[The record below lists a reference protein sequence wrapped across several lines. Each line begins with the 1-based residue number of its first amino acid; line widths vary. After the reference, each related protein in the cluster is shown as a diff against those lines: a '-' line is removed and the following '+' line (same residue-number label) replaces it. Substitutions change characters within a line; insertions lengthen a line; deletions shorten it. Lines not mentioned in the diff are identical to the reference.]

1 MNGVRPASLRWS
13 ARSAFAGGALSILVA
28 LLTLANPDYY
38 LFSSPPDFLVPFAE
52 GAALLA
58 VLGGLSGLHIL
69 QRDLYGKAGKAG
81 FFAAFAG
88 VFLAGV
94 GHVFA
99 LPFLEFV
106 NTGSVAYVLIG
117 LDQGV
122 FLPLGTVYMLG
133 AFLMS
138 LGFVVLGLATA
149 RARTLPLW
157 CAPVLI
163 GGVAGLWMLGNA
175 GGWTAFGL
183 AWIFAGYALR
193 SVERTK
199 TRPTRVR

>member
-1 MNGVRPASLRWS
+1 MTTPARLRWS
-13 ARSAFAGGALSILVA
+13 ARSAFAGGGLSILVA
-28 LLTLANPDYY
+28 SLVLANPDYY
-38 LFSSPPDFLVPFAE
+38 LFAAPPDFLIPLTE
-52 GAALLA
+52 GLALLG
-58 VLGGLSGLHIL
+58 VLGGLSGLHLL
-69 QRDLYGKAGKAG
+69 QRGRYGKAGKAG
-81 FFAAFAG
+81 FIAAFAG
-88 VFLAGV
+88 VFLAGA
-94 GHVFA
+94 GHVLA

-122 FLPLGTVYMLG
+122 FLPLGTVYALG

-149 RARTLPLW
+149 RARALPPW

-163 GGVAGLWMLGNA
+163 GGVAGLWVLGNA

-183 AWIFAGYALR
+183 AWILTGYALR
-193 SVERTK
+193 AAERTEP
-199 TRPTRVR
+199 RPTRAR